1 MAGTGERLGELEA
14 RMDDLEVETRR
25 TMAAVSR
32 DALAATRAHRSNLD
46 LLNALRASQA
56 DHSRTLAGHTR
67 TLAGHTRTLAEHS
80 RAHDEHRARFD
91 ALDATLA
98 RLAVGMHTIE
108 SLLRR
113 ALSDDG

>member
-1 MAGTGERLGELEA
+1 MAGTGERLDELEA

-67 TLAGHTRTLAEHS
+67 TLAEHS

>member
-25 TMAAVSR
+25 TMAVVSR

-56 DHSRTLAGHTR
+56 DHSR

-113 ALSDDG
+113 ALSDAG